1 MKTPLGKGIFLVA
14 TPGLRDPNFRQT
26 VVLLCEHGE
35 QGALGVIVNRPT
47 EIHISEVL
55 PQVPILESECH
66 RVFAGGPV
74 QRNNLLILFRL
85 NDKPPDTHPVIDGV
99 YLGGDVETLNRV
111 LKAPSGEE
119 SFRAFMGYSGWAPGQ
134 LENEIEMGSW
144 FTVPADPVLIFEK
157 DPARLW
163 VDILK
168 TIDENLTIYADMPL
182 DPSLN

>member
-1 MKTPLGKGIFLVA
+1 MTTPLSKGIFLIA

-26 VVLLCEHGE
+26 VVLLCEYGE

-47 EIHISEVL
+47 EISISEVL
-55 PQVPILESECH
+55 PQAPVLESQCH

-85 NDKPPDTHPVIDGV
+85 EHKPPDTHHVIDGV
-99 YLGGDVETLNRV
+99 YLGGDMETLDRV
-111 LKAPSGEE
+111 LKQPSPNET
-119 SFRAFMGYSGWAPGQ
+119 FRAFMGYSGWAPGQ

-144 FTVPADPVLIFEK
+144 FTKPADPVLIFEK
-157 DPARLW
+157 DPSRLW
-163 VDILK
+163 ADILK
-168 TIDENLTIYADMPL
+168 TIDEKFSIYADMPL